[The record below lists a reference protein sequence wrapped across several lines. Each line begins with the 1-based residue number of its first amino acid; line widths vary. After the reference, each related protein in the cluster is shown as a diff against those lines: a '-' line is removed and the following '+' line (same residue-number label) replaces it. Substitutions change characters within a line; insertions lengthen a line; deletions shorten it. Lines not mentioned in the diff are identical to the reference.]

1 MLLLDMNNKDFS
13 TKMHTYSLLY
23 VEDDAE
29 IRQYITLFLKHYCKS
44 VYACSSA
51 EEGLELYKKHNPDIL
66 LLDINLGG
74 MSGIELA
81 TQIRQYDAK
90 TRIIISTAYT
100 SKEFMLQAI
109 ELGLTRYLVKPMT
122 NDDIMMA
129 LEKCWREL
137 EDKQT
142 IDLGE
147 GYIYDRYSACIY
159 HGNDEIYLRHK
170 EIVLLELFLNHEGE
184 VLRYEMLEQSIW
196 KDEPMT
202 RNAIRSQIRNIR
214 KKIQIDV
221 FENISGVGYRLKRK
235 ISYGR
240 T

>member
-1 MLLLDMNNKDFS
+1 MNHKDFS
-13 TKMHTYSLLY
+13 LKMHTYSLLY
-23 VEDDAE
+23 VEDDSE
-29 IRQYITLFLKHYCKS
+29 IRHYITLFLEHYCKA

-51 EEGLELYKKHNPDIL
+51 EEGLLLYKQYNPDIL

-81 TQIRQYDAK
+81 TKIRLHDSK
-90 TRIIISTAYT
+90 TRILISTAYT

-137 EDKQT
+137 EDEYH

-147 GYIYDRYSACIY
+147 GYIYNKYTASIC
-159 HGNDEIYLRHK
+159 HGKQEIHLRHK
-170 EIVLLELFLNHEGE
+170 EVVLLELFLNHEGE
-184 VLRYEMLEQSIW
+184 VLRYEMLEENIW
-196 KDEPMT
+196 KNEPMT
-202 RNAIRSQIRNIR
+202 RDAIRSQIRNIR
-214 KKIQIDV
+214 QKVEIDI
-221 FENISGVGYRLKRK
+221 FENISGLGYRLKRK
-235 ISYGR
+235 ISYDR
-240 T
+240 A